1 MTNVSAVQ
9 ANWNFGTGGPGL
21 TKLWF
26 QELLDPTA
34 RQAGVD
40 SVRALLSSL
49 VSVLRSDWNIQVQ
62 TLIQNYSLETG
73 KLTNEFTAG
82 TTPPQINGTVATT
95 AGYQLG
101 VGARI
106 LWRTGVVL
114 NGRKVVG
121 RTFCVPLAGFTT
133 SAGIVIAALV
143 STVKT
148 ACTAYATQAGARPIV
163 WHKLL
168 GDAPAGGGPRPYL
181 GGTAVPIVSGDM
193 LSPPS
198 SLRSRRY

>member
-1 MTNVSAVQ
+1 MANVSAVQ
-9 ANWNFGTGGPGL
+9 AVWNFGTGGPGL

-40 SVRALLSSL
+40 SARALLSSL

-62 TLIQNYSLETG
+62 TLIQNYSLDTG
-73 KLTNEFTAG
+73 QLVNEFTAG

-114 NGRKVVG
+114 GGRKVVG
-121 RTFCVPLAGFTT
+121 RTFCVPLAAFTT
-133 SAGIVIAALV
+133 SAGIVIAALQ

-148 ACTAYATQAGARPIV
+148 ATTAYATQAGARPIV
-163 WHKLL
+163 WHKVF
-168 GDAPAGGGPRPYL
+168 GPPPAGGGPRPYQA
-181 GGTAVPIVSGDM
+181 GTAVPIVSGDM
-193 LSPPS
+193 LSAPS